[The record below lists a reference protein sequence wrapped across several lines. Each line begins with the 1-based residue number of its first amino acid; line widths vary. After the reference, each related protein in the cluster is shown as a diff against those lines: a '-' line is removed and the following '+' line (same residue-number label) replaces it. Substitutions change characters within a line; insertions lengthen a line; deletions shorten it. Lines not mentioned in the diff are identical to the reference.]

1 MRKMN
6 ILSLALVLASL
17 MTSPAAAVA
26 SSRHT
31 PNGRAQRSVARRPQ
45 AKRRGNAR
53 SAEVTYTCPMH
64 HDVHLKSPGECPKC
78 GMDLEVEKL
87 GK

>member
-1 MRKMN
+1 MN

-17 MTSPAAAVA
+17 MTSPATAVA
-26 SSRHT
+26 SSRNT
-31 PNGRAQRSVARRPQ
+31 PNGKAQRSAASRRQ
-45 AKRRGNAR
+45 AKRRESTR

-64 HDVHLKSPGECPKC
+64 HDVHMKSPGECPKC
-78 GMDLEVEKL
+78 GMDLEAEKP